1 MSGAARIARSS
12 RQRCVD
18 RLVFREQSLKAVL
31 MKMRLLAGIT
41 LVASA
46 AATALCAE
54 TPAPQKTIGI
64 NPGYRNLS
72 AKPGD
77 DFEEYAN
84 GGLRKTS
91 ENPADPSRTAAGAE
105 AVLLAQ
111 ERTAGL

>member
-84 GGLRKTS
+84 GG
-91 ENPADPSRTAAGAE
+91 
-105 AVLLAQ
+105 
-111 ERTAGL
+111 